1 MLTQSNEESRLPGAS
16 RRGRSLLLGIYGGRG
31 FKPRL
36 PGRLIVMKHLLVL
49 LSLVVLFVGL
59 PSVVLATPPR
69 RVVETGWTSWEG
81 WPVLVFLLC
90 FGLMIFLIYIALLF
104 TQKK

>member
-1 MLTQSNEESRLPGAS
+1 
-16 RRGRSLLLGIYGGRG
+16 
-31 FKPRL
+31 
-36 PGRLIVMKHLLVL
+36 MKHLLVL

-90 FGLMIFLIYIALLF
+90 FGLMIFFDLYCAIIYTKKNSAVSRGTAPALRYCAVLTRAYKENF
-104 TQKK
+104 LS

>member
-1 MLTQSNEESRLPGAS
+1 
-16 RRGRSLLLGIYGGRG
+16 
-31 FKPRL
+31 
-36 PGRLIVMKHLLVL
+36 MKHLLVL

-104 TQKK
+104 TRKKIVQSRGGRPPRYGIARLQTAPIRRNL